1 MNFLRVL
8 YRFIIRNWYWI
19 YPAVESVWKLLNLKT
34 MNRAGLFTPQQEK
47 FLVNALKEF
56 IKNKNAFYRWL
67 ITVGLKVFISG
78 VDNFGL
84 DRIGQNW
91 KNDLIPVVDAAME
104 GRVHDV
110 RLYVTDLLN
119 KRIDVKFMDEAQELM
134 LFDSLTQTLA
144 LAIDFYVQ
152 KKYAK

>member
-19 YPAVESVWKLLNLKT
+19 YPAVESVWKLLNFKK

-84 DRIGQNW
+84 DRIGQKW
-91 KNDLIPVVDAAME
+91 KNDLIPIVDSAME
-104 GRVHDV
+104 GRAHDV
-110 RLYVTDLLN
+110 RGYVTDLVN
-119 KRIDVKFMDEAQELM
+119 KKVDIKFLDDNQELVF
-134 LFDSLTQTLA
+134 FDSLTKTLGLA
-144 LAIDFYVQ
+144 LDYYVQ
-152 KKYAK
+152 KKLAA